1 MKKQNQIIKYE
12 GNNEELY
19 CKMSLDDCSLDTKI
33 IVPETHNAVFLKD
46 GILMNVLQSGAYPA
60 FETEKQGFLFKKKV
74 STSCTVDVIYL
85 SKTARLKVLWGTKQ
99 PFKTHDPLTDLE
111 VTVGCGG
118 EFEVQIGNPRKAYL
132 ELIGAMKNF
141 SLQELKDRLAGRMVV
156 YIEDA
161 IARAMREKEISY
173 DRFSEHK
180 IAIGES
186 IKTTVGKIFED
197 DYGLKLFS
205 FTLARVIIS
214 DEDIEAIKAFKL
226 EQKEEKK
233 REEEEAKQKALQE
246 EERAR
251 QEMDEDKRRREEE
264 RLDDKD
270 WERQKWLLEL
280 KSKDYEKYLE
290 VVKALGI
297 DPFASAPSSS
307 NNATAKKAASFC
319 SKCGHSLEV
328 TDAFCPNCG
337 AAAKETK
344 ATCPKCGKEVAA
356 GAKFCGNCGNAL

>member
-12 GNNEELY
+12 GTNEELY

-60 FETEKQGFLFKKKV
+60 FETEKRGLFAKKT

-99 PFKTHDPLTDLE
+99 PFKTHDPLTDLV

-141 SLQELKDRLAGRMVV
+141 SLQELKERLAGRMVV

-186 IKTTVGKIFED
+186 IKETVGKIFED

-205 FTLARVIIS
+205 FTLARVVIS
-214 DEDIEAIKAFKL
+214 EEDIEAIKQFKE
-226 EQKEEKK
+226 EQKEQQKQL
-233 REEEEAKQKALQE
+233 EEEAKQKQLAE

-290 VVKALGI
+290 VVKALGV
-297 DPFASAPSSS
+297 DPLAGSANGGNTAS
-307 NNATAKKAASFC
+307 TKKAYAYC
-319 SKCGHSLEV
+319 PKCGNSLDIS
-328 TDAFCPNCG
+328 DAFCPNCG
-337 AAAKETK
+337 APTKETK
-344 ATCPKCGKEVAA
+344 ATCPKCGKEVAS
-356 GAKFCGNCGNAL
+356 GAKFCSGCGNAL

>member
-1 MKKQNQIIKYE
+1 MKKQDHIIKYE

-19 CKMSLDDCSLDTKI
+19 CKMSLDECSLDTKI

-60 FETEKQGFLFKKKV
+60 FETEKRGFFGKRA

-85 SKTARLKVLWGTKQ
+85 SKTARLKVLWGTKM
-99 PFKTHDPLTDLE
+99 PFKARDPLTDIV

-156 YIEDA
+156 YVEDA

-180 IAIGES
+180 IAIGDS
-186 IKTTVGKIFED
+186 IKETVGKLFEE

-205 FTLARVIIS
+205 FTLARVVIPE
-214 DEDIEAIKAFKL
+214 EDIETIKQHLQEIKD
-226 EQKEEKK
+226 EKK
-233 REEEEAKQKALQE
+233 REEEEEKQKRLEE

-251 QEMDEDKRRREEE
+251 QEMDDDKRRREEE

-290 VVKALGI
+290 VVKALGV
-297 DPFASAPSSS
+297 DPMAGNAPSG
-307 NNATAKKAASFC
+307 NAGGKKAYAFC
-319 SKCGHSLEV
+319 AKCGNSLDIS
-328 TDAFCPNCG
+328 DAFCPNCG
-337 AAAKETK
+337 TPTKETK
-344 ATCPKCGKEVAA
+344 QTCPKCGKEVAS
-356 GAKFCGNCGNAL
+356 GAKFCSSCGNAL